1 MDDQQTLRVR
11 LDCMFCVW
19 RLNCGIHGI
28 VHVNEDKRVLNEDK
42 RTVVVRFICHVEVIL
57 QNYFQWNLS
66 CHVMSVQ
73 GPAF

>member
-1 MDDQQTLRVR
+1 M
-11 LDCMFCVW
+11 
-19 RLNCGIHGI
+19 
-28 VHVNEDKRVLNEDK
+28 HVNEDKRVLNEDK
-42 RTVVVRFICHVEVIL
+42 RAVVVRFVYHVEVIL